1 MSARYLYPNIEAE
14 RVRHNLSQAELVEKL
29 SVSRKSYY
37 NWLFNGKIP
46 ATVLLD
52 LANLFECSIDYLL
65 DRTHS
70 SAVTDRSANITERRT
85 NP

>member
-1 MSARYLYPNIEAE
+1 MSAKYLYPNIEAE
-14 RVRHNLSQAELVEKL
+14 RVRHNLSQAELAEQL
-29 SVSRKSYY
+29 SISRKSYY

-52 LANLFECSIDYLL
+52 LANLFDCSIDYLL

-70 SAVTDRSANITERRT
+70 LGMKNKLTVVHNT
-85 NP
+85 